1 MTKLQN
7 SDSLFY
13 TVQGEGTNL
22 VLLHGFLE
30 DHSMWDA
37 LVNDLA
43 KHARVICIDLPGH
56 GKSGLSE
63 AATMESFANDV
74 LKVLDHLK
82 ADQINLVGHSMGGYV
97 ALALTEMA
105 PQRVNNLCLLNS
117 TFYPDTEDRKQK
129 RRQAIGVIQE
139 DPQLFVRTVIPSL
152 FPISVRKVLKPV
164 IDDLI
169 SKASLMT
176 AEAIIAATQAMIHRP
191 DRSALFFERKQ
202 KSYLVIGEQDPLVN
216 IPALSEAV
224 DQHQNQKLILESGHM
239 SPFENI
245 DKVRIFL
252 TKFTS

>member
-13 TVQGEGTNL
+13 TVQGAGPNL

-30 DHSMWDA
+30 DHSMWDG

-43 KHARVICIDLPGH
+43 EHARVICIDLPGH
-56 GKSGLSE
+56 GRSGLSE
-63 AATMESFANDV
+63 EATMESFAKDV
-74 LKVLDHLK
+74 LKVLDYLK
-82 ADQINLVGHSMGGYV
+82 ADQINLAGHSMGGYV

-105 PQRVNNLCLLNS
+105 PERVDKLCLLNS
-117 TFYPDTEDRKQK
+117 TFYPDTEERKQK
-129 RRQAIGVIQE
+129 RRQAISVIKE
-139 DPQLFVRTVIPSL
+139 DPKLFVRTVIPSL
-152 FPISVRKVLKPV
+152 FPTSVRKVMQPT

-169 SKASLMT
+169 KKASLMT
-176 AEAIIAATQAMIHRP
+176 AEAIIAATEAMIHRP
-191 DRSALFFERKQ
+191 DRSALFFKRKQ
-202 KSYLVIGEQDPLVN
+202 NSYLVIGKQDPLVN
-216 IPALSEAV
+216 ISALTEAV
-224 DQHQNQKLILESGHM
+224 NQHQNQKLILEGGHM